1 MTRAKKILCAVLF
14 VGIIMGCFSPVVFCL
29 TSFAETLEIVPTEGS
44 ATHLDG
50 DEKEQ
55 DKLTSGEDSLNAD
68 QNKDTALDRMVTVYV
83 SEFEY
88 DESKE
93 DWGNEY
99 TLEQRD
105 AEAVME
111 VLDGAQMQLLD
122 SPLLSVATLRIQ
134 FGENYLET
142 SMDSLDTLSG
152 ILNGKL
158 VVIKLEQDEYNALY
172 EVVFRYIQMKNE

>member
-1 MTRAKKILCAVLF
+1 
-14 VGIIMGCFSPVVFCL
+14 
-29 TSFAETLEIVPTEGS
+29 
-44 ATHLDG
+44 
-50 DEKEQ
+50 
-55 DKLTSGEDSLNAD
+55 
-68 QNKDTALDRMVTVYV
+68 
-83 SEFEY
+83 
-88 DESKE
+88 
-93 DWGNEY
+93 
-99 TLEQRD
+99 
-105 AEAVME
+105 
-111 VLDGAQMQLLD
+111 MQLLD

>member
-1 MTRAKKILCAVLF
+1 MFGKKFFCMVSAMVILF
-14 VGIIMGCFSPVVFCL
+14 VVVFCL
-29 TSFAETLEIVPTEGS
+29 TSFAEALEIVPTEGS

-105 AEAVME
+105 AEVVME